1 MAMQYQL
8 NDGPLGAYVR
18 GVDINHLTPD
28 GFNFICQLLHDRGVI
43 TIKTDGM
50 SEVQQIDFAKRFGEL
65 QKNFL
70 DDSLDNRFPEL
81 LIVSNILENDKPI
94 GSTDAGRF
102 WHTDG
107 AYLSTPH
114 SVSML
119 YAVEVPF
126 ANGKALGD
134 TSFISM
140 GAAYEALSHETQ
152 QQIESLRGVH
162 SLHFR
167 YATKSGS
174 VIGTEELKKKFPP
187 VSHPLAISHPVT
199 GRRCL
204 YVSEGYTTSIEGV
217 DDIQGQRILD
227 QLLNHIKQPAFCFR
241 HSWSVGDLLIWD
253 NLATLHLANF
263 DYALPLR
270 RLMRRATV
278 SGQSLG

>member
-1 MAMQYQL
+1 MTMQYQL
-8 NDGPLGAYVR
+8 NDGPLGADVR
-18 GVDINHLTPD
+18 GVDISHLTQD
-28 GFNFICQLLHDRGVI
+28 GFNFIRQLLYDRGVI
-43 TIKTDGM
+43 VIKTEGM
-50 SEVQQIDFAKRFGEL
+50 NEMQQIDFAKRFGEL
-65 QKNFL
+65 QKIFL
-70 DDSLDNRFPEL
+70 EDSLDNRFPEL
-81 LIVSNILENDKPI
+81 FIVSNILENGKPI

-107 AYLSTPH
+107 AYLSKPH
-114 SVSML
+114 SISML
-119 YAVEVPF
+119 YAAEVPVV
-126 ANGKALGD
+126 NGKALGD

-140 GAAYEALSHETQ
+140 AAAYEALSQEIQ
-152 QQIESLRGVH
+152 KQIESLRGVH

-174 VIGTEELKKKFPP
+174 VVGAEELKKKFPP

-199 GRRCL
+199 GIRCL
-204 YVSEGYTTSIEGV
+204 YVSEGYTTSIEGK
-217 DDIQGQRILD
+217 DDIQGQHILD
-227 QLLNHIKQPAFCFR
+227 QLLNHITQPTFSFR

-253 NLATLHLANF
+253 NWATLHLANF